1 MVGNVT
7 IFLKIIMELLYYFL
21 CSIPLNEGK
30 TSRMA
35 FPLIKKKEY
44 RSVPVGRGSE
54 EEGDKRTVVGS
65 ARKNLRLRKK

>member
-7 IFLKIIMELLYYFL
+7 IFLKVIMELLYYSL

-35 FPLIKKKEY
+35 FPLIKKKY

-54 EEGDKRTVVGS
+54 EEGDKKHLAGAS
-65 ARKNLRLRKK
+65 RKKTSD